1 MNKLMSKMIKSTKIK
16 GADVLLDSKLF
27 SEKEIIQT
35 EIPAINIALS
45 GDLDGGLRN
54 QVGIDNRQRI
64 NSCDG
69 YFQAIAQSN
78 LNHNESYNVDIWQ
91 EFIH

>member
-27 SEKEIIQT
+27 SEKEVIQT

-45 GDLDGGLRN
+45 GDLDGGLRP
-54 QVGIDNRQRI
+54 GLTSIAG
-64 NSCDG
+64 NSRHFKCLG
-69 YFQAIAQSN
+69 FSTPLEVYV
-78 LNHNESYNVDIWQ
+78 L
-91 EFIH
+91 